1 MGRVI
6 CIAAPFVC
14 ISGEWVLPVATSEA
28 KVGENWGLDYYF
40 FIPVIPSTS
49 IIERHRLWRV
59 WHRRGGGDHVGF
71 SRRGGAE
78 MGIPTIIGKE
88 NRGHVAGQGRDHYD
102 SERQLALRRGGHA
115 ANITPAWECPNQK
128 IVLERPSASGCW
140 SVIRAVVGLVSLC
153 IVVII
158 IRLVGNSESFTPLEC
173 LLSRRPWT
181 WQMRRK

>member
-1 MGRVI
+1 
-6 CIAAPFVC
+6 
-14 ISGEWVLPVATSEA
+14 
-28 KVGENWGLDYYF
+28 
-40 FIPVIPSTS
+40 
-49 IIERHRLWRV
+49 
-59 WHRRGGGDHVGF
+59 
-71 SRRGGAE
+71 